1 VDYSPLSLHL
11 ARQVILSYYQLQ
23 RRAEERSQA
32 RTTIRMLESLVRV
45 SQVSLVRVSQVSLV
59 RVSQVSLVRVSQVS
73 LVRVSQVRGRQRR
86 TVTAVLGA
94 GQRVCLVG
102 VSLVISRLWMCHQS
116 PQCCCHAIPGAVLD
130 VFLQLLCGESKWL
143 SCSGRL
149 PFVMITICG
158 VCLFIPAG
166 ACTPLCTWPCD
177 VAGCCDCSVGSGQQY
192 VWQQPHGMV
201 KCVAYALPR

>member
-1 VDYSPLSLHL
+1 MDYSPLSLHL

-32 RTTIRMLESLVRV
+32 RTTIRMLE
-45 SQVSLVRVSQVSLV
+45 
-59 RVSQVSLVRVSQVS
+59 SLVRVSQVS